1 MAVPTGDNP
10 LLSWSQTFGAW
21 ISTGF
26 ASVGLSNAQATTFDG
41 LTDSYATALAAW
53 ASDPA
58 RSKNL
63 TAQKHVAKAA
73 LLANAREL
81 YDIVKHHP
89 GVTTSQL
96 TALGVHID
104 KTEDTP
110 APVLPDAP
118 VLTVTKVYG
127 RQFTLSIKG
136 VGGAARASFGA
147 SGAIVYSFVGA
158 TPPEGFEGWTSEG
171 TLTKNK
177 VVVSLPDDVA
187 PGSKV
192 YFTANWYNARHV
204 SPGCT
209 PVLTQV
215 GVEGSLAA

>member
-1 MAVPTGDNP
+1 MAVPTADQP
-10 LLSWSQTFGAW
+10 LLSWAQTFSAW
-21 ISTGF
+21 IATGY
-26 ASVGLSNAQATTFDG
+26 ASVGLSSAQATTFDG
-41 LTDSYATALAAW
+41 LTDSYATALSAW
-53 ASDPA
+53 DSDPS

-63 TAQKHVAKAA
+63 TAQKLAAKGA
-73 LLANAREL
+73 LLSNARSL

-118 VLTVTKVYG
+118 VLTVEKVYG

-147 SGAIVYSFVGA
+147 SGAMLYSFVGT
-158 TPPEGFEGWTSEG
+158 TPPSGTEGWTSEG
-171 TLTKNK
+171 TVTKNK
-177 VVVSLPDDVA
+177 VIVSLPSDTAVGA
-187 PGSKV
+187 KV
-192 YFTANWYNARHV
+192 FFTANWYNARHV

-209 PVLTQV
+209 PVMTMV